1 MIVAVC
7 NHENRKKFGKT
18 KAGTPRFRCCD
29 CGKCFTESTDALGG
43 MRIGLDRAERI
54 IEMLLEG
61 LSVSTVAR
69 LTDTKPHTIID
80 LMVLIGERCESYM
93 RSAHRNLT
101 VDSIQADEI
110 WGFVGMKK
118 KTALRMGLENQPVGD
133 SYCFTAIDRASK
145 LLVCFH
151 LGKRTQHHTDSFCRK
166 LANAVQGNF
175 KLFTDAFYCYEQAIG
190 WHLFQRTDYG
200 QIVKIIGTPH
210 TDDRLHF
217 SQGSILSVRKT
228 RIFGNPIH
236 EEICTSHCER
246 MNGTIRNYVKRL
258 GRATYAY
265 SKKWENHGAALALFF
280 MAYNY
285 CKPHKSLKK
294 QTPAMAH
301 GIADHKWTI
310 RELIENVS
318 SNT

>member
-7 NHENRKKFGKT
+7 QHENRKKHGKT

-29 CGKCFTESTDALGG
+29 CGKCFTDSTDSLDG

-69 LTDTKPHTIID
+69 LTKTKAHTIID
-80 LMVLIGERCESYM
+80 LMVLVGKRCEAYM
-93 RSAHRNLT
+93 LEHHRGLK

-110 WGFVGMKK
+110 WGFVGCKK
-118 KTALRMGLENQPVGD
+118 KTALRLGYMDRNVGD
-133 SYCFTAIDRASK
+133 SYCYTAMDPVSK

-151 LGKRTQHHTDSFCRK
+151 FGKRTQEHTDRFCRK
-166 LANAVQGNF
+166 MGVAVEGRF
-175 KLFTDAFYCYEQAIG
+175 KLSTDGYHTYTPSIG

-200 QIVKIIGTPH
+200 QIVKAFGQNADDLMHFGSPTIIGIRKKRVFGH
-210 TDDRLHF
+210 IEYDD
-217 SQGSILSVRKT
+217 
-228 RIFGNPIH
+228 
-236 EEICTSHCER
+236 ICTSHCER
-246 MNGTIRNYVKRL
+246 LNATIRNYTKRM
-258 GRATYAY
+258 GRLTYAF

-285 CKPHKSLKK
+285 CKPHKTLKK
-294 QTPAMAH
+294 RTPAMAA
-301 GIADHKWTI
+301 GLSDHVWTI
-310 RELIENVS
+310 RELLEKTN
-318 SNT
+318 